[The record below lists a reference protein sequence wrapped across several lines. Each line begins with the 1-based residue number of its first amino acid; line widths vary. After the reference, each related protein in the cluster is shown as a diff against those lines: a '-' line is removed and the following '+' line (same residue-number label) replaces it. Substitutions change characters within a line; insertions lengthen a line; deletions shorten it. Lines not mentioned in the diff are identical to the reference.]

1 MYNSLRLI
9 SRNNEK
15 EYETCRNN
23 FQRNKRIEKRSKSLD
38 TAEVRKNNGEGKK
51 GENRGKC
58 ANSSQNIW
66 L

>member
-23 FQRNKRIEKRSKSLD
+23 FQRNKRIEKRSKRLD